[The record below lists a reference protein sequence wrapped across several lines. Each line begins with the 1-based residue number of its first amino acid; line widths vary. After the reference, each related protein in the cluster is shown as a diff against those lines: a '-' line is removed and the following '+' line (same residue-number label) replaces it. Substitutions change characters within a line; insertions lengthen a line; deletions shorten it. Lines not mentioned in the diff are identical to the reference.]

1 METHFRSKG
10 QTNSQRPKRPQGL
23 IGESPVRF
31 IGRTLLTRSRRALC
45 PARHGEQR
53 SHRGAIGF
61 GLREGRLQ
69 AGYPSTRAGLERV
82 VAFAPFHKHH
92 SPSRQNSLRT
102 RTVTLDPIGPSG
114 QARLVRE
121 RRPRCCPGV
130 AHTLL
135 KGSFV
140 CSRLLFSVGRV
151 SILVCEL

>member
-1 METHFRSKG
+1 MRRGSPSRPFSRFLEPRKSKG
-10 QTNSQRPKRPQGL
+10 GPAIAEEGPFKSGDSEALRPNPLVLNQ
-23 IGESPVRF
+23 
-31 IGRTLLTRSRRALC
+31 LLTRAAAPC

-114 QARLVRE
+114 QARLVR
-121 RRPRCCPGV
+121 
-130 AHTLL
+130 
-135 KGSFV
+135 
-140 CSRLLFSVGRV
+140 
-151 SILVCEL
+151 